1 VIQLQRA
8 LLLISALSCCAI
20 SGPDVERISRR
31 PTGAPVIADAYFPA
45 TASDCSLVAF
55 SRLGSVFAWER
66 KQGGLERISVAADGG
81 VADGSSGPSAISA
94 SGRFVAFQ
102 SGASNLLSDDGNRH
116 DDTFIRDRI
125 EKRTERVSVSN
136 RGVEA
141 NAAGAPFGH
150 PLAVS
155 ADGRLVAFS
164 SHASNLVF
172 NDRNGRM
179 DAFVHDRLR
188 TKTSRVSL
196 SALSHEGDGDSF
208 VTDMTP
214 AGRFVAF
221 ASDAANLVPA
231 DMNGVRDVFLRDR
244 ATGIT
249 FRPSVSDAWKEGNG
263 PSSYGVVSDD
273 GRIVAFSSEASNLA
287 SGDENGAR
295 DIFVRDRTRSVTY
308 LVSATRRAKAG
319 NGASDFPAIS
329 GDGRFIAFTSHAS
342 NLVKNDTNEA
352 ADVFLHDLA
361 TRRTERVSVSATG
374 AQGNGDSGQW
384 SLTIARDGSC
394 VAFDSYASNLVP
406 GDANGTLDVFVRRLR
421 GLPDDR

>member
-1 VIQLQRA
+1 
-8 LLLISALSCCAI
+8 
-20 SGPDVERISRR
+20 
-31 PTGAPVIADAYFPA
+31 
-45 TASDCSLVAF
+45 
-55 SRLGSVFAWER
+55 
-66 KQGGLERISVAADGG
+66 
-81 VADGSSGPSAISA
+81 
-94 SGRFVAFQ
+94 
-102 SGASNLLSDDGNRH
+102 
-116 DDTFIRDRI
+116 
-125 EKRTERVSVSN
+125 
-136 RGVEA
+136 
-141 NAAGAPFGH
+141 
-150 PLAVS
+150 
-155 ADGRLVAFS
+155 
-164 SHASNLVF
+164 
-172 NDRNGRM
+172 M
-179 DAFVHDRLR
+179 
-188 TKTSRVSL
+188 
-196 SALSHEGDGDSF
+196 
-208 VTDMTP
+208 
-214 AGRFVAF
+214 
-221 ASDAANLVPA
+221 
-231 DMNGVRDVFLRDR
+231 
-244 ATGIT
+244 
-249 FRPSVSDAWKEGNG
+249 
-263 PSSYGVVSDD
+263 VSDD

-421 GLPDDR
+421 GRPDDR